1 MTQEKDNF
9 TGKDRNL
16 IPEELRQEWEALIIS
31 GDVKHTDY
39 RILMLLLANPS
50 MTSKAIA
57 DQLSMHPATVTR
69 RLNSPGFLKARVLF
83 EGTVSDQMHEATRKF
98 AKWINRTLDTADY
111 AEDQRLVLEAGKV
124 AVGFMAKEA
133 ELTLKNREV
142 EVKERTVPMSPLDAK
157 RVLEA
162 DVSNKADV
170 PVVIPELDAE

>member
-1 MTQEKDNF
+1 
-9 TGKDRNL
+9 
-16 IPEELRQEWEALIIS
+16 
-31 GDVKHTDY
+31 
-39 RILMLLLANPS
+39 
-50 MTSKAIA
+50 
-57 DQLSMHPATVTR
+57 
-69 RLNSPGFLKARVLF
+69 
-83 EGTVSDQMHEATRKF
+83 MHEATRKF